1 MLLLESLHA
10 PLKLL
15 IVPMLNAS
23 ANMRDLVANL
33 RMDTTV
39 TLPRSGDILA
49 SMVDRIYVV
58 PREQM
63 PHYTSLSLDK
73 QTDL

>member
-1 MLLLESLHA
+1 
-10 PLKLL
+10 
-15 IVPMLNAS
+15 MLNAS